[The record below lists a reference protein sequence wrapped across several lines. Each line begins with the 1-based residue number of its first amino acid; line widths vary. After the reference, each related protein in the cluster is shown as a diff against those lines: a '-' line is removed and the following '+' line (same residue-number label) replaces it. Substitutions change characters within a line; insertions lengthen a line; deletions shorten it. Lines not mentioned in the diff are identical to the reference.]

1 MRRRAMR
8 PAHFRTEE
16 SSRPPSTWVIAGEP
30 SGSEARQLKR
40 DLPPLE
46 GSLTTT
52 RDLRPSSMIV
62 DRAESALEVIVVP
75 SPGTSQTGP
84 VATALGMTVPGG
96 QPAAEFP

>member
-1 MRRRAMR
+1 M
-8 PAHFRTEE
+8 
-16 SSRPPSTWVIAGEP
+16 AGEP

-40 DLPPLE
+40 DLLPFD

-62 DRAESALEVIVVP
+62 DRAEFALEVIVVP
-75 SPGTSQTGP
+75 PLLTSLGTSQTGP

-96 QPAAEFP
+96 QPAGELP